1 MIIGVPKEIKE
12 QEYRVGL
19 TPKSA
24 KQYIKRNHV
33 VYIQAG
39 AGVGSGFEDND
50 YIEVGCKI
58 VSSIEEIYA
67 IANMIIKVKEPIP
80 SEYKLLKENQI
91 LYTYLHLAA
100 NKELTLELMK
110 RRVSAVAYET
120 ITNKKGE
127 LPCLMPMSEIAGK
140 LSVQEGAKYLEKTFG
155 GKGILL
161 GGVRGVKKANV
172 VILGAG
178 TVGKNA
184 CKIAIGFGARVT
196 VLSPTQEKL
205 DLLKQKYEKKIHTK
219 ILNKE
224 TVLESI
230 KDADLVIG
238 AVLIQGA
245 SAPKLITKDEL
256 KLMKKNSVIVDV
268 SIDQGGCFE
277 TSKPT
282 THTKP
287 TYVVNDVIHYCV
299 ANMPGCVPMTSS
311 QALNKITLK
320 YGLMLASLG
329 LEEAMLNSG
338 LKNGLNVYK
347 GECVNDA
354 VKISLNI

>member
-1 MIIGVPKEIKE
+1 MIELIKGIKMIIGVPKEIKE

-140 LSVQEGAKYLEKTFG
+140 LSVQEGAKYLK
-155 GKGILL
+155 
-161 GGVRGVKKANV
+161 NV
-172 VILGAG
+172 W
-178 TVGKNA
+178 
-184 CKIAIGFGARVT
+184 R
-196 VLSPTQEKL
+196 
-205 DLLKQKYEKKIHTK
+205 
-219 ILNKE
+219 
-224 TVLESI
+224 
-230 KDADLVIG
+230 
-238 AVLIQGA
+238 
-245 SAPKLITKDEL
+245 
-256 KLMKKNSVIVDV
+256 
-268 SIDQGGCFE
+268 
-277 TSKPT
+277 
-282 THTKP
+282 
-287 TYVVNDVIHYCV
+287 
-299 ANMPGCVPMTSS
+299 
-311 QALNKITLK
+311 
-320 YGLMLASLG
+320 
-329 LEEAMLNSG
+329 
-338 LKNGLNVYK
+338 
-347 GECVNDA
+347 
-354 VKISLNI
+354 